1 MPSRSLYAS
10 GLLVLA
16 IATLSARTAAAQTV
30 AAGPY
35 YAIPSWDQTFACATP
50 DKCRRFIVLSN
61 FGSQAV
67 MDRETGLVWE
77 RSPSAASFT
86 WFSASVGCMN
96 LRVGNRFGWR
106 LPTFPEL
113 RSLVDATADFLPA
126 GHPFSGVQSE
136 RYWSAT
142 GPVESPESAFGV
154 ALRAPGF
161 GHLPRTEKLLRWC
174 VRGGQGVGA
183 Q

>member
-1 MPSRSLYAS
+1 MHSSSVYAS

-16 IATLSARTAAAQTV
+16 IVALSDRTAAAQTI
-30 AAGPY
+30 ATGPY
-35 YAIPSWDQTFACATP
+35 YATPSWDQTFACATP
-50 DKCRRFIVLSN
+50 DRCRRFIVLSN
-61 FGSQAV
+61 FGREAV
-67 MDRETGLVWE
+67 LDRETGLVWE
-77 RSPSAASFT
+77 RSPSTAPVT

-113 RSLVDATADFLPA
+113 KSLVDPAADFLPA
-126 GHPFSGVQSE
+126 GHPFFGVQFQ

-142 GPVESPESAFGV
+142 GAVESPQFAFGV
-154 ALRAPGF
+154 ALRAVGF
-161 GHLPRTEKLLRWC
+161 GQLPRTEQLLRWC